1 MHLNLVLS
9 HFLSS
14 SHLILPLQCWINFK
28 GHWSQKSLTLAL
40 LMDSHH
46 PNAALKSDVYSKLYL
61 LARWRARGVGV
72 VCLFTAL
79 LRLAARI
86 FARITASTR
95 CCLPPCNSLL
105 QWNLLSSAGLRAKR
119 ENTDVCLWELD
130 GCLTRYIG
138 LYHPR
143 NWSIV
148 SIQKSRNHTRPSRS
162 LQPESP
168 DLVFHGSCL
177 WYFRQSQRSKNTLFF
192 LRMTSSLF
200 PSPRKHVK
208 AQKKLFIQTTFIPR
222 FYLDFFFFEQ
232 QRSDVLVLDTTHT
245 RGFVVLRNSSRKWAN
260 KGEITFFPLKNG
272 DMRYWTSKWFTWS
285 HKGESEKDL
294 RNKTS
299 SSGKVISLFLAGEY
313 FEQN

>member
-46 PNAALKSDVYSKLYL
+46 PNAALKSDVYSKLCL
-61 LARWRARGVGV
+61 LAQWRARGVGV
-72 VCLFTAL
+72 VYLFTAL
-79 LRLAARI
+79 LRLAVGI

-105 QWNLLSSAGLRAKR
+105 QWNLLGSAGLRAKR

-162 LQPESP
+162 LQPGSP
-168 DLVFHGSCL
+168 DLVFHGFCL

-192 LRMTSSLF
+192 S
-200 PSPRKHVK
+200 KD
-208 AQKKLFIQTTFIPR
+208 
-222 FYLDFFFFEQ
+222 DFFIVSITKKGCQSTEETLHPDNIHPQ
-232 QRSDVLVLDTTHT
+232 VLP
-245 RGFVVLRNSSRKWAN
+245 W
-260 KGEITFFPLKNG
+260 
-272 DMRYWTSKWFTWS
+272 
-285 HKGESEKDL
+285 
-294 RNKTS
+294 
-299 SSGKVISLFLAGEY
+299 SLFLLWPAKIRCVGVRYHPHKRIRCPEK
-313 FEQN
+313 FIM